1 MDFIRRAWLF
11 TKAKIG
17 RTILLIV
24 AFSAIL
30 IFVLS
35 GLIINS
41 AANVSIDNAKKSAGA
56 TVSLSVNMQ
65 NVIKEAQN
73 SATSSSSSSSS
84 DTAEAGKR
92 FNIDLP
98 TISETTAEKI
108 AKLDGVKS
116 ASFTYQ
122 YQASASAD
130 SGIEKVSTSSSSSSS
145 STDTQAAGGFGG
157 REGGMGGASQ
167 EDFTISGTN
176 DLAASTSFTD
186 SYKISSGRAIKDSD
200 EGTNNVV
207 IESTLAS
214 QNSLKV
220 GSTFT
225 IKDSNDKTYKM
236 TVVGIYTTTSSST
249 ESSIQYMNTMY
260 TALSVANSIKGTT
273 GKVSNATY
281 SMENPAQAD
290 TFVKAANKLVN
301 DSNFQVSKNDQAYQ
315 NVKSSLNNVASFAR
329 NIVLIVAI
337 AGAIILALIVMLM
350 VRERRFEIGVLMSLG
365 ESKLKIIGQF
375 FFELFM
381 VMIVSVGIAS
391 AAGNVVGNVV
401 GQQLLKQETTQTTT
415 STSNMQGAPGGNGG
429 KTEGQRPSGNAG
441 GFMGRAGGAIGFG
454 QSASEAKALEKLNI
468 KTSVSEILVLVAIAI
483 LITLIAV
490 GLASIG
496 ILRLN
501 PKQVLTN

>member
-65 NVIKEAQN
+65 NVIKEAQS

-84 DTAEAGKR
+84 SSATATEGKR

-98 TISETTAEKI
+98 TIDESTAQKI

-122 YQASASAD
+122 ASASAS
-130 SGIEKVSTSSSSSSS
+130 SGIEKVSTSSNSSSS
-145 STDTQAAGGFGG
+145 DTQAAGGFGG

-176 DLAASTSFTD
+176 DLAANTTFTS
-186 SYKISSGRAIKDSD
+186 SYKMSSGRAIKASD

-220 GSTFT
+220 GSTFV
-225 IKDSNDKTYKM
+225 IKDSNSKTYTM

-249 ESSIQYMNTMY
+249 ENSIQYMNTMY
-260 TALSVANSIKGTT
+260 TGLSVANAIKGTT

-290 TFVKAANKLVN
+290 AFVKAANKLVN

-365 ESKLKIIGQF
+365 ESKIKIIGQF

-415 STSNMQGAPGGNGG
+415 TTNAGAPGGNG
-429 KTEGQRPSGNAG
+429 KRTQGQRPSGNAG
-441 GFMGRAGGAIGFG
+441 GFVGRAGGAFGFG
-454 QSASEAKALEKLNI
+454 QSSSEAKALEKLNI
-468 KTSVSEILVLVAIAI
+468 KTSATEILLLVAIAI

>member
-84 DTAEAGKR
+84 SDTAEAGKR

-116 ASFTYQ
+116 ASFIYQ
-122 YQASASAD
+122 AQASAS

-145 STDTQAAGGFGG
+145 STDTQVAGGFGG

-186 SYKISSGRAIKDSD
+186 SYKISSGRAIKASD

-214 QNSLKV
+214 QNWV
-220 GSTFT
+220 
-225 IKDSNDKTYKM
+225 
-236 TVVGIYTTTSSST
+236 
-249 ESSIQYMNTMY
+249 Q
-260 TALSVANSIKGTT
+260 LS
-273 GKVSNATY
+273 
-281 SMENPAQAD
+281 Q
-290 TFVKAANKLVN
+290 
-301 DSNFQVSKNDQAYQ
+301 SK
-315 NVKSSLNNVASFAR
+315 
-329 NIVLIVAI
+329 
-337 AGAIILALIVMLM
+337 IVMT
-350 VRERRFEIGVLMSLG
+350 
-365 ESKLKIIGQF
+365 KH
-375 FFELFM
+375 
-381 VMIVSVGIAS
+381 
-391 AAGNVVGNVV
+391 
-401 GQQLLKQETTQTTT
+401 
-415 STSNMQGAPGGNGG
+415 
-429 KTEGQRPSGNAG
+429 
-441 GFMGRAGGAIGFG
+441 
-454 QSASEAKALEKLNI
+454 I
-468 KTSVSEILVLVAIAI
+468 K
-483 LITLIAV
+483 
-490 GLASIG
+490 
-496 ILRLN
+496 
-501 PKQVLTN
+501 

>member
-65 NVIKEAQN
+65 NVIKEAQS

-84 DTAEAGKR
+84 SSATATEGKR

-98 TISETTAEKI
+98 TIDESTAQKI

-122 YQASASAD
+122 ASASAS
-130 SGIEKVSTSSSSSSS
+130 SGIEKVSTSSNSSSS
-145 STDTQAAGGFGG
+145 DTQAAGGFGG

-176 DLAASTSFTD
+176 DLAANTTFTS
-186 SYKISSGRAIKDSD
+186 SYKMSSGRAIKASD

-220 GSTFT
+220 GSTFV
-225 IKDSNDKTYKM
+225 IKDSNSKTYTM

-249 ESSIQYMNTMY
+249 ENSIQYMNTMY
-260 TALSVANSIKGTT
+260 TALSVANAIKGTT

-365 ESKLKIIGQF
+365 ESKIKIIGQF

-415 STSNMQGAPGGNGG
+415 TTNAGAPGENG
-429 KTEGQRPSGNAG
+429 TRTQGQRPSGNAG
-441 GFMGRAGGAIGFG
+441 GFVGRAGGAFGFG
-454 QSASEAKALEKLNI
+454 QSSSEAKALEKLNI
-468 KTSVSEILVLVAIAI
+468 KTSATEILLLVAIAI

>member
-65 NVIKEAQN
+65 NVIKEAQS

-84 DTAEAGKR
+84 SSATATEGKR

-98 TISETTAEKI
+98 TIDESTAQKI

-122 YQASASAD
+122 ASASAS
-130 SGIEKVSTSSSSSSS
+130 SGIEKVSTSSNSSSS
-145 STDTQAAGGFGG
+145 DTQAAGGFGG

-176 DLAASTSFTD
+176 DLAANTTFTS
-186 SYKISSGRAIKDSD
+186 SYKMSSGRAIKASD

-220 GSTFT
+220 GSTFV
-225 IKDSNDKTYKM
+225 IKDSNSKTYTM

-249 ESSIQYMNTMY
+249 ENSIQYMNTMY
-260 TALSVANSIKGTT
+260 TALSVANAIKGTT

-365 ESKLKIIGQF
+365 ESKIKIIGQF

-415 STSNMQGAPGGNGG
+415 TTNAGAPSENG
-429 KTEGQRPSGNAG
+429 TRTQGQRPSGNAG
-441 GFMGRAGGAIGFG
+441 GFVGRAGGAFGFG
-454 QSASEAKALEKLNI
+454 QSSSEAKALEKLNI
-468 KTSVSEILVLVAIAI
+468 KTSATEILLLVAIAI

>member
-84 DTAEAGKR
+84 SDTAEAGKR

-122 YQASASAD
+122 AQASAS

-176 DLAASTSFTD
+176 DLAANTTF
-186 SYKISSGRAIKDSD
+186 ISSGRAIKASD

-401 GQQLLKQETTQTTT
+401 GQQLLKQETTQTTA
-415 STSNMQGAPGGNGG
+415 STSNMQGAPGANGG
-429 KTEGQRPSGNAG
+429 KTEGQRPSENVG

-468 KTSVSEILVLVAIAI
+468 KTSVSEILLLVAIAI

>member
-1 MDFIRRAWLF
+1 VVFKDVEPIILSVFIFNKL
-11 TKAKIG
+11 TDVLKIDLQKRVYQKKTQK

-84 DTAEAGKR
+84 SDTAEAGKR

-108 AKLDGVKS
+108 AK
-116 ASFTYQ
+116 Q
-122 YQASASAD
+122 
-130 SGIEKVSTSSSSSSS
+130 KVSTSSSSSSS
-145 STDTQAAGGFGG
+145 STDTQVAGGFGG

-186 SYKISSGRAIKDSD
+186 SYKISSGRAIKASD

-401 GQQLLKQETTQTTT
+401 GQQLLKQETTQTTA
-415 STSNMQGAPGGNGG
+415 STSNMQGAPGANGG

-468 KTSVSEILVLVAIAI
+468 KTSVSEILLLVAIAI

>member
-1 MDFIRRAWLF
+1 MVFKDVEPIILSVFIFNKLTDVLKIDLQKESIRRRLRNEENMDFIRRAWLF

-84 DTAEAGKR
+84 SDTAEAGKR

-122 YQASASAD
+122 AQASAS

-157 REGGMGGASQ
+157 REGGMGGGSQ

-186 SYKISSGRAIKDSD
+186 SYKISSGRAIKASD

-249 ESSIQYMNTMY
+249 ESSIQYMNTM
-260 TALSVANSIKGTT
+260 
-273 GKVSNATY
+273 
-281 SMENPAQAD
+281 
-290 TFVKAANKLVN
+290 
-301 DSNFQVSKNDQAYQ
+301 
-315 NVKSSLNNVASFAR
+315 
-329 NIVLIVAI
+329 
-337 AGAIILALIVMLM
+337 
-350 VRERRFEIGVLMSLG
+350 
-365 ESKLKIIGQF
+365 
-375 FFELFM
+375 
-381 VMIVSVGIAS
+381 
-391 AAGNVVGNVV
+391 
-401 GQQLLKQETTQTTT
+401 
-415 STSNMQGAPGGNGG
+415 
-429 KTEGQRPSGNAG
+429 
-441 GFMGRAGGAIGFG
+441 
-454 QSASEAKALEKLNI
+454 
-468 KTSVSEILVLVAIAI
+468 
-483 LITLIAV
+483 
-490 GLASIG
+490 
-496 ILRLN
+496 
-501 PKQVLTN
+501 

>member
-84 DTAEAGKR
+84 SDTAEAGKR

-122 YQASASAD
+122 AQASAS

-186 SYKISSGRAIKDSD
+186 SYKISSGRADRKS
-200 EGTNNVV
+200 VV
-207 IESTLAS
+207 
-214 QNSLKV
+214 
-220 GSTFT
+220 
-225 IKDSNDKTYKM
+225 
-236 TVVGIYTTTSSST
+236 
-249 ESSIQYMNTMY
+249 
-260 TALSVANSIKGTT
+260 
-273 GKVSNATY
+273 
-281 SMENPAQAD
+281 
-290 TFVKAANKLVN
+290 
-301 DSNFQVSKNDQAYQ
+301 
-315 NVKSSLNNVASFAR
+315 
-329 NIVLIVAI
+329 
-337 AGAIILALIVMLM
+337 
-350 VRERRFEIGVLMSLG
+350 
-365 ESKLKIIGQF
+365 
-375 FFELFM
+375 
-381 VMIVSVGIAS
+381 
-391 AAGNVVGNVV
+391 
-401 GQQLLKQETTQTTT
+401 
-415 STSNMQGAPGGNGG
+415 
-429 KTEGQRPSGNAG
+429 
-441 GFMGRAGGAIGFG
+441 
-454 QSASEAKALEKLNI
+454 
-468 KTSVSEILVLVAIAI
+468 
-483 LITLIAV
+483 
-490 GLASIG
+490 
-496 ILRLN
+496 
-501 PKQVLTN
+501 

>member
-65 NVIKEAQN
+65 NVIKEAQS

-84 DTAEAGKR
+84 SSATATEGKR

-98 TISETTAEKI
+98 TIDESTAQKI

-122 YQASASAD
+122 ASASAS

-145 STDTQAAGGFGG
+145 STGTQAAGGFGG

-176 DLAASTSFTD
+176 DLAANTTFTG
-186 SYKISSGRAIKDSD
+186 SYKMSSGRAIKASD

-220 GSTFT
+220 GSTFV
-225 IKDSNDKTYKM
+225 IKDSNSKTYTM

-249 ESSIQYMNTMY
+249 ENSIQYMNTMY
-260 TALSVANSIKGTT
+260 TALSVANAIKGTT

-290 TFVKAANKLVN
+290 AFVKAANKLVN

-365 ESKLKIIGQF
+365 ESKIKIIGQF

-391 AAGNVVGNVV
+391 AAGDVVGNVV

-415 STSNMQGAPGGNGG
+415 TTNAGAPGGNG
-429 KTEGQRPSGNAG
+429 TRTQGQRPSGNAG
-441 GFMGRAGGAIGFG
+441 GFVGRAGGAFGFG
-454 QSASEAKALEKLNI
+454 QSSSEAKALEKLNI
-468 KTSVSEILVLVAIAI
+468 KTSATEILLLVAIAI

>member
-84 DTAEAGKR
+84 SDTAEAGKR

-122 YQASASAD
+122 AQASAS

-186 SYKISSGRAIKDSD
+186 SYKISSGRTIKASD
-200 EGTNNVV
+200 EGTKNVV

-401 GQQLLKQETTQTTT
+401 GQQLLKQETTQTTA
-415 STSNMQGAPGGNGG
+415 STSNMQGAPVANGG
-429 KTEGQRPSGNAG
+429 KTEGQRPSENVG

-468 KTSVSEILVLVAIAI
+468 KTSVSEILLLVAIAI

>member
-84 DTAEAGKR
+84 SDTAEAGKR

-122 YQASASAD
+122 AQASAS

-157 REGGMGGASQ
+157 REGGMGGGCQ

-186 SYKISSGRAIKDSD
+186 
-200 EGTNNVV
+200 
-207 IESTLAS
+207 
-214 QNSLKV
+214 
-220 GSTFT
+220 
-225 IKDSNDKTYKM
+225 
-236 TVVGIYTTTSSST
+236 
-249 ESSIQYMNTMY
+249 
-260 TALSVANSIKGTT
+260 
-273 GKVSNATY
+273 
-281 SMENPAQAD
+281 
-290 TFVKAANKLVN
+290 
-301 DSNFQVSKNDQAYQ
+301 
-315 NVKSSLNNVASFAR
+315 
-329 NIVLIVAI
+329 
-337 AGAIILALIVMLM
+337 
-350 VRERRFEIGVLMSLG
+350 
-365 ESKLKIIGQF
+365 
-375 FFELFM
+375 
-381 VMIVSVGIAS
+381 
-391 AAGNVVGNVV
+391 
-401 GQQLLKQETTQTTT
+401 
-415 STSNMQGAPGGNGG
+415 
-429 KTEGQRPSGNAG
+429 
-441 GFMGRAGGAIGFG
+441 
-454 QSASEAKALEKLNI
+454 
-468 KTSVSEILVLVAIAI
+468 
-483 LITLIAV
+483 
-490 GLASIG
+490 
-496 ILRLN
+496 
-501 PKQVLTN
+501 

>member
-1 MDFIRRAWLF
+1 MDFIRRACLF

-41 AANVSIDNAKKSAGA
+41 AAYVSIDNAKKSAGA

-65 NVIKEAQN
+65 NVIKEAQS

-84 DTAEAGKR
+84 SSATATEGKR

-98 TISETTAEKI
+98 TIDESTAQKI

-122 YQASASAD
+122 ASASAS

-145 STDTQAAGGFGG
+145 STGTQAAGGFGG

-176 DLAASTSFTD
+176 DLAANTTFTS
-186 SYKISSGRAIKDSD
+186 SYKMSSGRAIKASD

-220 GSTFT
+220 GSTFV
-225 IKDSNDKTYKM
+225 IKDSNSKTYTM

-249 ESSIQYMNTMY
+249 ENSIQYMNTMY
-260 TALSVANSIKGTT
+260 TALSVANAIKRY
-273 GKVSNATY
+273 N
-281 SMENPAQAD
+281 
-290 TFVKAANKLVN
+290 
-301 DSNFQVSKNDQAYQ
+301 
-315 NVKSSLNNVASFAR
+315 R
-329 NIVLIVAI
+329 
-337 AGAIILALIVMLM
+337 
-350 VRERRFEIGVLMSLG
+350 
-365 ESKLKIIGQF
+365 
-375 FFELFM
+375 
-381 VMIVSVGIAS
+381 
-391 AAGNVVGNVV
+391 
-401 GQQLLKQETTQTTT
+401 
-415 STSNMQGAPGGNGG
+415 
-429 KTEGQRPSGNAG
+429 
-441 GFMGRAGGAIGFG
+441 
-454 QSASEAKALEKLNI
+454 
-468 KTSVSEILVLVAIAI
+468 
-483 LITLIAV
+483 
-490 GLASIG
+490 
-496 ILRLN
+496 
-501 PKQVLTN
+501 

>member
-1 MDFIRRAWLF
+1 MDFIRRACLF

-41 AANVSIDNAKKSAGA
+41 AAYVSIDNAKKSAGA

-65 NVIKEAQN
+65 NVIKEAQS

-84 DTAEAGKR
+84 SSATATEGKR

-98 TISETTAEKI
+98 TIDESTAQKI

-122 YQASASAD
+122 ASASAS

-145 STDTQAAGGFGG
+145 STGTQAAGGFGG

-176 DLAASTSFTD
+176 DLAANTTFTS
-186 SYKISSGRAIKDSD
+186 SYKMSSGRAIKASD

-220 GSTFT
+220 GSTFV
-225 IKDSNDKTYKM
+225 IKDSNSKTYTM

-249 ESSIQYMNTMY
+249 ENSIQYMNTMY
-260 TALSVANSIKGTT
+260 TALSVANAIKGTT

-365 ESKLKIIGQF
+365 ESKIKIIGQF

-415 STSNMQGAPGGNGG
+415 TTNAGAPGENG
-429 KTEGQRPSGNAG
+429 TRTQQRPSGNAG
-441 GFMGRAGGAIGFG
+441 GFVGRAGGAFGFG
-454 QSASEAKALEKLNI
+454 QSSSEAKALEKLNI
-468 KTSVSEILVLVAIAI
+468 KTSATEILLLVAIAI

>member
-73 SATSSSSSSSS
+73 SAISSSSSSSSS

-122 YQASASAD
+122 AQASAS

-145 STDTQAAGGFGG
+145 STDTQAAGGVGG
-157 REGGMGGASQ
+157 REGGMGGGSQ

-186 SYKISSGRAIKDSD
+186 SYKISSGRAIKASD

-301 DSNFQVSKNDQAYQ
+301 DSNYQAYQ

-337 AGAIILALIVMLM
+337 AGAIILELIVMLM

-401 GQQLLKQETTQTTT
+401 GQQLLKQETTQTTA
-415 STSNMQGAPGGNGG
+415 STSNMQGAPGANGG
-429 KTEGQRPSGNAG
+429 KTEGQRPSENAG

-468 KTSVSEILVLVAIAI
+468 KTSVSEILLLVAIAI

>member
-41 AANVSIDNAKKSAGA
+41 AANVSIDYAKNSAGA

-65 NVIKEAQN
+65 NVIKEAQS

-84 DTAEAGKR
+84 SSATTTEGKR

-98 TISETTAEKI
+98 TIDESTAQKI

-122 YQASASAD
+122 ASASAS

-145 STDTQAAGGFGG
+145 STGTQAAGGFGG

-176 DLAASTSFTD
+176 DLAANTTFTS
-186 SYKISSGRAIKDSD
+186 SYKMSSGRAIKASD

-214 QNSLKV
+214 QNSLKI
-220 GSTFT
+220 GSTFV
-225 IKDSNDKTYKM
+225 IKDSNSKTYTM

-249 ESSIQYMNTMY
+249 ENSIQYMNTMY
-260 TALSVANSIKGTT
+260 TALSVANAIKGTT

-365 ESKLKIIGQF
+365 ESKIKIIGQF

-391 AAGNVVGNVV
+391 AAGNVVGK
-401 GQQLLKQETTQTTT
+401 QLLKQETTQTTT
-415 STSNMQGAPGGNGG
+415 TTNAGAPGENG
-429 KTEGQRPSGNAG
+429 TRTQGQRPSGNAG
-441 GFMGRAGGAIGFG
+441 GFVGRAGGAFGFG
-454 QSASEAKALEKLNI
+454 QSSSEAKALEKLNI
-468 KTSVSEILVLVAIAI
+468 KTSATEILLLVAIAI

>member
-84 DTAEAGKR
+84 SDTAEAGKR

-122 YQASASAD
+122 AQASAS

-145 STDTQAAGGFGG
+145 STDTQAAGG

-186 SYKISSGRAIKDSD
+186 SYKISSGRAIKASD

-401 GQQLLKQETTQTTT
+401 GQQLLKQETTQTTA
-415 STSNMQGAPGGNGG
+415 STSNMQGAPGANGG

-468 KTSVSEILVLVAIAI
+468 KTSVSEILLLVAIAI

>member
-73 SATSSSSSSSS
+73 SATSSSS

-98 TISETTAEKI
+98 TISATTAEKI

-122 YQASASAD
+122 AQASAS
-130 SGIEKVSTSSSSSSS
+130 SGIEKVSTSSSSLSS

-186 SYKISSGRAIKDSD
+186 SYKISSGRAIKASD

-260 TALSVANSIKGTT
+260 QMQLTAWK
-273 GKVSNATY
+273 
-281 SMENPAQAD
+281 
-290 TFVKAANKLVN
+290 
-301 DSNFQVSKNDQAYQ
+301 
-315 NVKSSLNNVASFAR
+315 
-329 NIVLIVAI
+329 
-337 AGAIILALIVMLM
+337 ILHKQI
-350 VRERRFEIGVLMSLG
+350 
-365 ESKLKIIGQF
+365 
-375 FFELFM
+375 
-381 VMIVSVGIAS
+381 
-391 AAGNVVGNVV
+391 
-401 GQQLLKQETTQTTT
+401 LL
-415 STSNMQGAPGGNGG
+415 
-429 KTEGQRPSGNAG
+429 
-441 GFMGRAGGAIGFG
+441 
-454 QSASEAKALEKLNI
+454 
-468 KTSVSEILVLVAIAI
+468 
-483 LITLIAV
+483 
-490 GLASIG
+490 
-496 ILRLN
+496 
-501 PKQVLTN
+501 

>member
-122 YQASASAD
+122 AQASAS

-315 NVKSSLNNVASFAR
+315 NLKSSLNNVASFAR

-415 STSNMQGAPGGNGG
+415 STSNMQGAPGANGG

-441 GFMGRAGGAIGFG
+441 GFMRRTGGAFGFG

-468 KTSVSEILVLVAIAI
+468 KTSVSEILLLVAIAI

>member
-41 AANVSIDNAKKSAGA
+41 AANISIDNAKKSAGA

-65 NVIKEAQN
+65 NVIKEAQS

-84 DTAEAGKR
+84 SSATATEGKR

-98 TISETTAEKI
+98 TIDESTAQKI

-122 YQASASAD
+122 ASASAS
-130 SGIEKVSTSSSSSSS
+130 SGIEKVSTSSNSSSS
-145 STDTQAAGGFGG
+145 DTQAAGGFGG

-176 DLAASTSFTD
+176 DLAANTTFTS
-186 SYKISSGRAIKDSD
+186 SYKMSSGRAIKASD

-220 GSTFT
+220 GSTFV
-225 IKDSNDKTYKM
+225 IKDSNSKTYTM

-249 ESSIQYMNTMY
+249 ENSIQYMNTMY
-260 TALSVANSIKGTT
+260 TALSVANAIKGTT

-365 ESKLKIIGQF
+365 ESKIKIIGQF

-415 STSNMQGAPGGNGG
+415 TTNAGAPSENG
-429 KTEGQRPSGNAG
+429 TRTQGQRPSGNAG
-441 GFMGRAGGAIGFG
+441 GFVGRAGGAFGFG
-454 QSASEAKALEKLNI
+454 QSSSEAKALEKLNI
-468 KTSVSEILVLVAIAI
+468 KTSATEILLLVAIAI

>member
-84 DTAEAGKR
+84 SDTAEAGKR

-122 YQASASAD
+122 AQASAS
-130 SGIEKVSTSSSSSSS
+130 SGIEKVSTSSSSSNS
-145 STDTQAAGGFGG
+145 STDTQAAGGFGV
-157 REGGMGGASQ
+157 REGGMGGGSQ

-186 SYKISSGRAIKDSD
+186 SYKISSGRAIKASD

-337 AGAIILALIVMLM
+337 AGAIILELIVMLM

-401 GQQLLKQETTQTTT
+401 GQQLLKQETTQTTA
-415 STSNMQGAPGGNGG
+415 STSNMQGAPGANGG
-429 KTEGQRPSGNAG
+429 KTEGQRPSENAG

-468 KTSVSEILVLVAIAI
+468 KTSVSEILLLVAIAI